1 MRKPKSNRRWWSRC
15 IFSRSP
21 TTTNIGVKLSL
32 FKKVIREVVREEIEY
47 SLAGLRKELKEVLV
61 SKINDEM
68 LNETPSVAQSTKVVQ
83 KPMTESKQQVPMTKD
98 SILNDLLKETADS
111 GEWQNINK
119 ETETNS
125 VMDNTQNLPDH
136 LANALN
142 KDYSQ
147 VMKAVEEKAKFKNG
161 A

>member
-1 MRKPKSNRRWWSRC
+1 M
-15 IFSRSP
+15 
-21 TTTNIGVKLSL
+21 KLSL

-61 SKINDEM
+61 SKINDEI
-68 LNETPSVAQSTKVVQ
+68 LNETPTVTSTAKPIQ
-83 KPMTESKQQVPMTKD
+83 KTVTESKQKVPMTKD

-119 ETETNS
+119 EAETTS

-142 KDYSQ
+142 KDYSG

-161 A
+161 SSA

>member
-1 MRKPKSNRRWWSRC
+1 M
-15 IFSRSP
+15 
-21 TTTNIGVKLSL
+21 KLSL

-61 SKINDEM
+61 SKINDEI
-68 LNETPSVAQSTKVVQ
+68 LKETPSVTTTAKPIQ
-83 KPMTESKQQVPMTKD
+83 KTVTESKRRVPMTKD

-119 ETETNS
+119 EAETTS

-136 LANALN
+136 LAEALN
-142 KDYSQ
+142 KDYSG

>member
-1 MRKPKSNRRWWSRC
+1 M
-15 IFSRSP
+15 
-21 TTTNIGVKLSL
+21 KLSL

-47 SLAGLRKELKEVLV
+47 SISGLRKELKEALV
-61 SKINDEM
+61 SKINSEM

-83 KPMTESKQQVPMTKD
+83 KPVTESKQQIPMTKD

-119 ETETNS
+119 EAETTS

-136 LANALN
+136 LADALN
-142 KDYSQ
+142 KDYSA
-147 VMKAVEEKAKFKNG
+147 VMKAVDKKAKFKNG
-161 A
+161 I

>member
-1 MRKPKSNRRWWSRC
+1 M
-15 IFSRSP
+15 
-21 TTTNIGVKLSL
+21 KLSL

-61 SKINDEM
+61 SKINDEI

-83 KPMTESKQQVPMTKD
+83 KPVTESKQRVPMRKD

-111 GEWQNINK
+111 REWQNISK
-119 ETETNS
+119 EAETNS

-142 KDYSQ
+142 KDYSE
-147 VMKAVEEKAKFKNG
+147 VMKAVDKKAKFKNG
-161 A
+161 I

>member
-1 MRKPKSNRRWWSRC
+1 M
-15 IFSRSP
+15 
-21 TTTNIGVKLSL
+21 KLSL

-61 SKINDEM
+61 SKINDEI
-68 LNETPSVAQSTKVVQ
+68 LKETPTVTTTKTVE
-83 KPMTESKQQVPMTKD
+83 KKSPTERVPMTKD

-119 ETETNS
+119 ETETTS
-125 VMDNTQNLPDH
+125 VMDQTEQLPEH

-142 KDYSQ
+142 KDYSK
-147 VMKAVEEKAKFKNG
+147 VMKSVDEKSKFTKGPVNG
-161 A
+161 I

>member
-1 MRKPKSNRRWWSRC
+1 M
-15 IFSRSP
+15 
-21 TTTNIGVKLSL
+21 KLSL

-61 SKINDEM
+61 SKINDEI
-68 LNETPSVAQSTKVVQ
+68 LNETPTVTTTVKPIQ
-83 KPMTESKQQVPMTKD
+83 KTVTESKQRVPMTKD
-98 SILNDLLKETADS
+98 SILNNLLKETADS

-119 ETETNS
+119 EAETTS
-125 VMDNTQNLPDH
+125 VMDQTEQLPDH

-142 KDYSQ
+142 KDYSG

-161 A
+161 SAA

>member
-1 MRKPKSNRRWWSRC
+1 M
-15 IFSRSP
+15 
-21 TTTNIGVKLSL
+21 KLSL

-61 SKINDEM
+61 SKINDEI
-68 LNETPSVAQSTKVVQ
+68 LKETPTVTTTKTVE
-83 KPMTESKQQVPMTKD
+83 KKSPTERVPMTQD

-119 ETETNS
+119 ETETTS
-125 VMDNTQNLPDH
+125 VMDQTEQLPEH

-142 KDYSQ
+142 KDYSK
-147 VMKAVEEKAKFKNG
+147 VMKAVDEKSKFTKGPVNG
-161 A
+161 I

>member
-1 MRKPKSNRRWWSRC
+1 M
-15 IFSRSP
+15 
-21 TTTNIGVKLSL
+21 KLSL

-61 SKINDEM
+61 SKINDEI
-68 LNETPSVAQSTKVVQ
+68 LNETPTVTTTAKPIQ
-83 KPMTESKQQVPMTKD
+83 KTVTESKQKVPMTKD
-98 SILNDLLKETADS
+98 SILNNLLKETADS
-111 GEWQNINK
+111 GEWNNINK
-119 ETETNS
+119 EAETTS
-125 VMDNTQNLPDH
+125 VMDQTEQLPDH

-161 A
+161 SPT

>member
-1 MRKPKSNRRWWSRC
+1 M
-15 IFSRSP
+15 
-21 TTTNIGVKLSL
+21 KLSL

-61 SKINDEM
+61 SKINDEI
-68 LNETPSVAQSTKVVQ
+68 LNETPSVTTTAKPIQ
-83 KPMTESKQQVPMTKD
+83 KTVTESKERVPMTKD

-119 ETETNS
+119 EAETTS

-136 LANALN
+136 LADALN
-142 KDYSQ
+142 KDYSA
-147 VMKAVEEKAKFKNG
+147 VMKAVDKKAKFKNG
-161 A
+161 I

>member
-1 MRKPKSNRRWWSRC
+1 M
-15 IFSRSP
+15 
-21 TTTNIGVKLSL
+21 KLSI

-61 SKINDEM
+61 SKINDEI
-68 LNETPSVAQSTKVVQ
+68 LNETPSVTTTAKPIQ
-83 KPMTESKQQVPMTKD
+83 KTVTESKERVPMTKD

-119 ETETNS
+119 EAETTS

-136 LANALN
+136 LAEALN
-142 KDYSQ
+142 KDYSG

>member
-1 MRKPKSNRRWWSRC
+1 M
-15 IFSRSP
+15 
-21 TTTNIGVKLSL
+21 KLSL

-47 SLAGLRKELKEVLV
+47 SIAGLRKELKEALV
-61 SKINDEM
+61 SKINNEM
-68 LNETPSVAQSTKVVQ
+68 LNETPSVTPSVEVSK
-83 KPMTESKQQVPMTKD
+83 KPVTESKQRAPMTKD

-111 GEWQNINK
+111 GEWQNIDK
-119 ETETNS
+119 EEETTS

-142 KDYSQ
+142 KDYSG

>member
-1 MRKPKSNRRWWSRC
+1 M
-15 IFSRSP
+15 
-21 TTTNIGVKLSL
+21 KLSV

-61 SKINDEM
+61 SKIYDEI
-68 LNETPSVAQSTKVVQ
+68 LNETPTVTTTAKPIQ
-83 KPMTESKQQVPMTKD
+83 KTVTESKQKVPMTKD
-98 SILNDLLKETADS
+98 SILNNLLKETADS
-111 GEWQNINK
+111 GEWKNINK
-119 ETETNS
+119 EAETTS
-125 VMDNTQNLPDH
+125 VMDQTEQLPDH

-161 A
+161 SPA

>member
-1 MRKPKSNRRWWSRC
+1 M
-15 IFSRSP
+15 
-21 TTTNIGVKLSL
+21 KLSL

-61 SKINDEM
+61 SKINDEI
-68 LNETPSVAQSTKVVQ
+68 LNEIPTVTTTAKPIQ
-83 KPMTESKQQVPMTKD
+83 KNVTESKKRVPMTKD

-119 ETETNS
+119 EAETTS
-125 VMDNTQNLPDH
+125 VMDQTEQLPDH

-142 KDYSQ
+142 KDYSG

-161 A
+161 SSA

>member
-1 MRKPKSNRRWWSRC
+1 M
-15 IFSRSP
+15 
-21 TTTNIGVKLSL
+21 KLSL

-61 SKINDEM
+61 SKINDEI
-68 LNETPSVAQSTKVVQ
+68 LKETPTVTTTKTVE
-83 KPMTESKQQVPMTKD
+83 KKSPTERVPMTKD

-119 ETETNS
+119 ETETTS
-125 VMDNTQNLPDH
+125 VMDQTEQLPEH

-142 KDYSQ
+142 KDYSDILN
-147 VMKAVEEKAKFKNG
+147 KVEEKAKFKNG